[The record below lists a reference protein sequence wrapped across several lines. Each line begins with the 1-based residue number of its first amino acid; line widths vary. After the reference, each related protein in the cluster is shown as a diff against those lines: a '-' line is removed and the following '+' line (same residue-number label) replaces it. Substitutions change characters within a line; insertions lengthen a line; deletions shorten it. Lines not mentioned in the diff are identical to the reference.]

1 MKAKLYK
8 ESKEMKDKYNKSIKI
23 TFKDKKEV
31 TYGLMKR
38 YYFHF
43 NFLVLERRISNK
55 IINNIVPLADIAY
68 VEEVQEEK

>member
-31 TYGLMKR
+31 T
-38 YYFHF
+38 
-43 NFLVLERRISNK
+43 
-55 IINNIVPLADIAY
+55 
-68 VEEVQEEK
+68 